1 MIKFRLLLFILTI
14 KLKLAAR
21 NNDRFT
27 AFIRNKSLR
36 MGIRTADSSSGR
48 EYMFLNGKITTRS
61 GSLKD
66 TDFEMVWSDAATAFK
81 VMSSSNEEASVAALT
96 EKKLQV
102 EGNLKEF
109 MWFSRAMDIM
119 LGKA

>member
-1 MIKFRLLLFILTI
+1 
-14 KLKLAAR
+14 
-21 NNDRFT
+21 
-27 AFIRNKSLR
+27 
-36 MGIRTADSSSGR
+36 
-48 EYMFLNGKITTRS
+48 MFLNGKITTRS

>member
-1 MIKFRLLLFILTI
+1 
-14 KLKLAAR
+14 
-21 NNDRFT
+21 
-27 AFIRNKSLR
+27 
-36 MGIRTADSSSGR
+36 MGIRTADRTSGR
-48 EYMFLNGKITTRS
+48 EFVFSNGKITTRF
-61 GSLKD
+61 GRLKKN
-66 TDFEMVWSDAATAFK
+66 DFSMIWSDAATAFK

-109 MWFSRAMDIM
+109 MWFSRAIDIM